1 MKQTAS
7 VTGWRH
13 SESGHP
19 LPPVFPSPALC
30 LGGALCWGIAMAACA
45 YVSLVMHDRLPSFHL
60 RRLLVIYFAGGTA
73 AWPIVLPMARFLS
86 RRRGIEARFAA
97 HFALLS
103 VGTVS
108 ITALVFALD
117 YRLFY
122 AQWHEPFGTVI
133 WAFQFAFTT
142 AGAIYQFL
150 VMGLGL
156 YLPVGLPVLAG
167 ASLWLARSMSTAMR

>member
-7 VTGWRH
+7 VT
-13 SESGHP
+13 ELKDAAPDHP
-19 LPPVFPSPALC
+19 PPPVFPSLALC

-60 RRLLVIYFAGGTA
+60 QRLLAIYFAGGTV
-73 AWPIVLPMARFLS
+73 AWPIVLPMSRFLA
-86 RRRGIEARFAA
+86 RRRGAEARFAA
-97 HFALLS
+97 HIALLS
-103 VGTVS
+103 VGTVAV
-108 ITALVFALD
+108 TALVFALD

-133 WAFQFAFTT
+133 WAFQFVFTT
-142 AGAIYQFL
+142 VGAIYQFL
-150 VMGLGL
+150 VMGLTL